1 MARLH
6 HRKGYKEE
14 RKKLRSHKSRKENIK
29 NQRQLIMLACEG
41 EKTERFYFEA
51 FFDRLK
57 RSHTISKLSCVI
69 APHKHTN
76 PTGVLNDLLQCV
88 TNTGYTY
95 KDYEERWIVI
105 DRDKER
111 AGGGGHTLDDYM
123 KAITRAKD
131 IGVDVAWSNPSF
143 ELWYLLHFE
152 YRNTGIDR
160 DELIARLSKCL
171 GKKYQKNDTN
181 LFAELEPKVNNAIRN
196 ANRLLENAVESD
208 APKMNPA
215 TNVVKLVEKLFS
227 FEQEKEQ

>member
-1 MARLH
+1 
-6 HRKGYKEE
+6 
-14 RKKLRSHKSRKENIK
+14 
-29 NQRQLIMLACEG
+29 
-41 EKTERFYFEA
+41 
-51 FFDRLK
+51 
-57 RSHTISKLSCVI
+57 
-69 APHKHTN
+69 
-76 PTGVLNDLLQCV
+76 
-88 TNTGYTY
+88 
-95 KDYEERWIVI
+95 VI

-111 AGGGGHTLDDYM
+111 AGGGGPTLDDYM

-160 DELIARLSKCL
+160 YELIARLSKCL
-171 GKKYQKNDTN
+171 GNKYQKNDTN
-181 LFAELEPKVNNAIRN
+181 LFAELESKVNNAIRN